1 LTRQQNQERTAGK
14 YCEDDNFSMF
24 ENM

>member
-14 YCEDDNFSMF
+14 YCEDDNFSVF